1 MGQSLDGL
9 PRVMIVADH
18 LGYAGGVVHGV
29 TTYFLDVLPALA
41 EAGVALTV
49 CYLREPHPAADAL
62 RERGISPV
70 FLSAAR
76 MNPFVAVQV
85 ATLARRNHCDVL
97 HAMGIKGTLM
107 ARLATRM
114 VPART
119 ILHLHDLI
127 EPGPLVG
134 QLQRTF
140 ARDLDMAVCVAS
152 AAVPIAIHRY
162 KVEPG
167 RVRVIHNGIRL
178 ERYERVS
185 PDARDRLRG
194 SLGVSDRERVLML
207 VGRMHPIKGHRTML
221 RMMPGIIRQCAHAV
235 LWLAGDGPDRSECE
249 AMARELGLQ
258 DRIRFLGQRRDV
270 PELLAACDVVVVP
283 SQSEGLPIA
292 AIEAHA
298 AGRPVVGFDVG
309 GVGEVVEDGASGRVV
324 TAADEIAFI
333 DAAAALLN
341 DDPARAEYGATARAR
356 AQEFSLEAHV
366 TQLVQCYRECAA
378 APAQ

>member
-1 MGQSLDGL
+1 MDRL

-49 CYLREPHPAADAL
+49 CYLREPHPAADGL

-85 ATLARRNHCDVL
+85 AALARRNRCDVL

-119 ILHLHDLI
+119 LLHLHDLI

-140 ARDLDMAVCVAS
+140 ARDLDMAVCVAK

-162 KVEPG
+162 KVAPD

-178 ERYERVS
+178 ERYR
-185 PDARDRLRG
+185 ARLAGRAGQVAWLHWASATG
-194 SLGVSDRERVLML
+194 ERVLLL

-221 RMMPGIIRQCAHAV
+221 RMMPGIVRQCADAV
-235 LWLAGDGPDRSECE
+235 LWLAGDGPDRVCLRS
-249 AMARELGLQ
+249 
-258 DRIRFLGQRRDV
+258 DGQGTRPAGSDSIPRTTTRRAGV
-270 PELLAACDVVVVP
+270 AGRPATCVVIP

-309 GVGEVVEDGASGRVV
+309 GVGEVVQDGASGHVV
-324 TAADEIAFI
+324 AAADETAFI

-341 DDPARAEYGATARAR
+341 DDRARAEYGATARAR
-356 AQEFSLEAHV
+356 AQKFSLEAHV
-366 TQLVQCYRECAA
+366 TAA
-378 APAQ
+378 DSMLSGMRCRFGELR

>member
-1 MGQSLDGL
+1 
-9 PRVMIVADH
+9 
-18 LGYAGGVVHGV
+18 
-29 TTYFLDVLPALA
+29 
-41 EAGVALTV
+41 
-49 CYLREPHPAADAL
+49 
-62 RERGISPV
+62 
-70 FLSAAR
+70 

-235 LWLAGDGPDRSECE
+235 LWLA
-249 AMARELGLQ
+249 RELGLQ